1 MPGVLVSPAAAT
13 YHHVPVCRSPVYCPQ
28 LFRACACSRDVPVR
42 RPSFC
47 EVEVNH
53 TLIVPEFDPES
64 QPIGYSLALEFSGEG
79 GYADSPEE

>member
-1 MPGVLVSPAAAT
+1 MYGFAAPRFTA
-13 YHHVPVCRSPVYCPQ
+13 PQ
-28 LFRACACSRDVPVR
+28 LFRARACSRDVPVS

-53 TLIVPEFDPES
+53 TLIVPEFDTES
-64 QPIGYSLALEFSGEG
+64 QPSAYSHAFEFSGEG

>member
-1 MPGVLVSPAAAT
+1 MYGFAAPRFTA
-13 YHHVPVCRSPVYCPQ
+13 RNFS
-28 LFRACACSRDVPVR
+28 RARACSRDVPVS

-64 QPIGYSLALEFSGEG
+64 QPISYSAALEFSGEG
-79 GYADSPEE
+79 GYADSHEE